1 MELLYEST
9 ITHIQA
15 EMSKQNYFCTT
26 ADIWSCKNRSFLGV
40 TVHWIDDNLERRSA
54 ALSCSRFKGVH
65 SFNRIA
71 EALDEIN
78 IKFYLNYKNIVS
90 TITDNGSNFVK
101 AFKEFSYVTPELDDM
116 DDGAEDDEV
125 LQFEYISE
133 GDRNDQDNINI
144 ILPRHLRC
152 ASHTLNLIA
161 TTDMKNILQKNTIL
175 RSRNIH
181 AINKCSLLWNK
192 ANRPKSAEV
201 IKGVLGHALSTPG
214 ATRWNSLYDSITQIL
229 KEKEKLP
236 VLFKELDL
244 NSSFKDAELAYLEQY
259 VNIMKPLAQTID
271 LLQGEECCFYGFL
284 LPSILSLHRKWTKMI
299 DSSLDQVGLIL
310 RGCIDALNN
319 RYGLLL
325 NLECDTATIAAVS
338 HPRFKLRWLCGIEDK
353 KVEEES
359 NKIKTKILNL
369 INEENFEIMDSS
381 PTGSEEDDF
390 FVFEKRGTNKDVGHN
405 EIQLLN
411 YLQDKRCDIKMLNDY
426 PAMKKIFLKYNTP
439 LPSSA
444 AVERLFSFATMI
456 NTPRRHGLSD
466 NNFEMLTLLKANK
479 VYH

>member
-1 MELLYEST
+1 
-9 ITHIQA
+9 
-15 EMSKQNYFCTT
+15 
-26 ADIWSCKNRSFLGV
+26 
-40 TVHWIDDNLERRSA
+40 
-54 ALSCSRFKGVH
+54 
-65 SFNRIA
+65 
-71 EALDEIN
+71 
-78 IKFYLNYKNIVS
+78 
-90 TITDNGSNFVK
+90 
-101 AFKEFSYVTPELDDM
+101 
-116 DDGAEDDEV
+116 
-125 LQFEYISE
+125 
-133 GDRNDQDNINI
+133 
-144 ILPRHLRC
+144 
-152 ASHTLNLIA
+152 
-161 TTDMKNILQKNTIL
+161 
-175 RSRNIH
+175 
-181 AINKCSLLWNK
+181 
-192 ANRPKSAEV
+192 
-201 IKGVLGHALSTPG
+201 
-214 ATRWNSLYDSITQIL
+214 
-229 KEKEKLP
+229 
-236 VLFKELDL
+236 
-244 NSSFKDAELAYLEQY
+244 
-259 VNIMKPLAQTID
+259 
-271 LLQGEECCFYGFL
+271 
-284 LPSILSLHRKWTKMI
+284 MI

-390 FVFEKRGTNKDVGHN
+390 FEFEKRGTNKDVGHN